1 MKKSIGRVV
10 AVALAIVIAAGMSV
24 PALADSEPVQ
34 VQTARQFMEQFGVDQ
49 GVQDALVSKY
59 LQGETWDSMTPGM
72 VPTKTSEFERAD
84 GSYTLFE
91 YEDGSIAVTRIEK
104 AIEGNPRQRGIS
116 GCSVS
121 GAQYTGCK
129 IDTWVGLVMLS
140 FYTSYNLS
148 TNRVT
153 SAPWG
158 AGYTIGG
165 ACSAY
170 VSYLGRPALNIAQMN
185 VQAQMCGVGY
195 TTWFELRL
203 TISGGRAV
211 VSWT

>member
-1 MKKSIGRVV
+1 MKKAILRI
-10 AVALAIVIAAGMSV
+10 ATIAIALSMVTVLSA
-24 PALADSEPVQ
+24 PAMADTEPVE
-34 VQTARQFMEQFGVDQ
+34 VQTARQFMSQYGVDPDI
-49 GVQDALVSKY
+49 QDALVGKY
-59 LQGETWDSMTPGM
+59 LRGETWDSMNPGAN
-72 VPTKTSEFERAD
+72 PTDVSEFERAD
-84 GSYTLFE
+84 GAYTLFRFG
-91 YEDGSIAVTRIEK
+91 DGSIAVTRIEK
-104 AIEGNPRQRGIS
+104 ATEVNPRQRGIS

-121 GAQYTGCK
+121 GAQYNGCK
-129 IDTWVGLVMLS
+129 IDTWVGVVMLS

-153 SAPWG
+153 TAPWG

-170 VSYLGRPALNIAQMN
+170 VSYLGRPATNLAQMI
-185 VQAQMCGVGY
+185 VQAQMCGVPY

-203 TISGGRAV
+203 TVSAGKAV